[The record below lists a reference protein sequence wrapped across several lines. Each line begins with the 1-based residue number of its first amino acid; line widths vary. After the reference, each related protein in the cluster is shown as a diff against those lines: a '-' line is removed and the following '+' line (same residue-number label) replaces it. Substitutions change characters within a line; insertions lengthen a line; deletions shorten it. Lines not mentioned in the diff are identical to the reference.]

1 VTSQR
6 FAVTL
11 GTQALR
17 RALGE
22 GDPAAVRT
30 RLEAIRGML
39 GDDFTPLFGL
49 DFAALAAFAAPFV
62 DPADREVIADL
73 ASVSAATGTRSTG
86 GRIVLRTVL
95 ALNSEAP
102 G

>member
-1 VTSQR
+1 
-6 FAVTL
+6 
-11 GTQALR
+11 
-17 RALGE
+17 
-22 GDPAAVRT
+22 
-30 RLEAIRGML
+30 ML

>member
-1 VTSQR
+1 VAPASARLYLETED
-6 FAVTL
+6 FGA
-11 GTQALR
+11 
-17 RALGE
+17 
-22 GDPAAVRT
+22 AAVRT

-49 DFAALAAFAAPFV
+49 DFAALAAYAAPFV
-62 DPADREVIADL
+62 DLADREVIADL

-86 GRIVLRTVL
+86 GRIVL